1 MVPLL
6 CGSGTNPAL
15 GRPRR
20 FSGANVAFVATL
32 LVVITLVPLW
42 SVDTPPLIDY
52 HNHLARQYIVANLPY
67 SDHLK
72 IFYQADW
79 RVAPYLAMDVIV
91 QGLAKLVS
99 VETAGRI
106 FLSLMFLLV
115 GLAPIVLSLAVQGRV
130 TPIALL
136 GLITIHNETVRLG
149 FVHYMFS
156 IGFALCL
163 LALWIRLRESRPWV
177 RLVLFPILST
187 LLFFSHL
194 IGFGIYALTVGAY
207 ELGRHIEIVRG
218 RVPPSPLSLNSNLR
232 SNLISLAVQFL
243 LPLGI
248 YGLYGPSTTVV
259 GQNEHGGIWRK
270 LVILQETFYY
280 LIPSY
285 LWTLDRILV
294 IALPVALLLLV
305 AMRKLEIARHMFC
318 PLLAMF
324 FLLLAMPANLFG
336 GSGADHRL
344 LPALA
349 LLLAGS
355 LTWRTAQND
364 RKLSGAKTRSHRRD
378 KIGNGTQ
385 PWPGQTT
392 RQRPSV
398 QPSSLP
404 NLVAGLLQA
413 GAGNWGRL
421 AFGLIGILIVVRTTA
436 ITLEWRSVNRE
447 YAEYR
452 RAFESLSDGSRVYYA
467 FGHAGTKRSTSHPL
481 YFLPC
486 LAVAK
491 KHVYLPYLFTS
502 DSNPGINMKYTA
514 GYERLQYLSP
524 GPRLV
529 DGQSPDWSAILD
541 TYDYFILGDA
551 QFFDIAVPGQ
561 LMPVYRGS
569 DFAVYKNSTRNAKGG
584 IAESGIRR

>member
-6 CGSGTNPAL
+6 HGSGTNTAL
-15 GRPRR
+15 GRPRH
-20 FSGANVAFVATL
+20 FSGANVAFVAIL
-32 LVVITLVPLW
+32 LFAIALVPLW

-52 HNHLARQYIVANLPY
+52 HNHLARQYILANLPY
-67 SDHLK
+67 SEHLQ

-115 GLAPIVLSLAVQGRV
+115 GLAPIVLNLAVQGRV

-136 GLITIHNETVRLG
+136 GLLTIHNETVRLG

-163 LALWIRLRESRPWV
+163 LALWIRFRESRPWV
-177 RLVLFPILST
+177 RLVVFPTLST

-207 ELGRHIEIVRG
+207 ELGRHIEKVRG
-218 RVPPSPLSLNSNLR
+218 RVPRAPLSLDFTLR
-232 SNLISLAVQFL
+232 SNLISLGIQFL
-243 LPLGI
+243 LPLSI
-248 YGLYGPSTTVV
+248 YALYGPSPAVV
-259 GQNEHGGIWRK
+259 GENDHGGIWRK
-270 LVILQETFYY
+270 LEILQRMFSY
-280 LIPSY
+280 LIPPY

-305 AMRKLEIARHMFC
+305 VMRRLEIAKHMFW

-324 FLLLAMPANLFG
+324 LFLLAMPWTLFG
-336 GSGADHRL
+336 GAGADHRL
-344 LPALA
+344 LPALG

-355 LTWRTAQND
+355 LTWRTADDN
-364 RKLSGAKTRSHRRD
+364 RTLSGAKSRSHRRD
-378 KIGNGTQ
+378 NF
-385 PWPGQTT
+385 
-392 RQRPSV
+392 
-398 QPSSLP
+398 
-404 NLVAGLLQA
+404 VAGLLQRCS
-413 GAGNWGRL
+413 GNWGTL
-421 AFGLIGILIVVRTTA
+421 AFGLIGILIVVRTMA
-436 ITLEWRSVNRE
+436 ITLEWRSSDRE
-447 YAEYR
+447 SAEYL

-467 FGHAGTKRSTSHPL
+467 FGGAGTKRSTSRPL

-491 KHVYLPYLFTS
+491 RHVYLPYLFTS
-502 DSNPGINMKYTA
+502 NSNPVINMKYTA
-514 GYERLQYLSP
+514 DYERLQHLSP

-529 DGQSPDWSAILD
+529 DGQSPAWSAILD
-541 TYDYFILGDA
+541 TYDYFILGDE
-551 QFFDIAVPGQ
+551 QLFDIAVPGQ
-561 LMPVYRGS
+561 LIPIYRGS
-569 DFAVYKNSTRNAKGG
+569 AFAVYENSTRSAKGG
-584 IAESGIRR
+584 IAESGVGR